1 MRSRRS
7 PPAALPADA
16 GSYVKISIRA
26 NELPHPSWAQPVDV
40 YFRRDGGRWRLARIE
55 RLERDGSIGLRDEK
69 GAARAIPIELI
80 EVSGTGP
87 RGGTI
92 WEPLAAVAARTEQLR
107 LM

>member
-1 MRSRRS
+1 MTASGL
-7 PPAALPADA
+7 AALGLAPGTA
-16 GSYVKISIRA
+16 VR
-26 NELPHPSWAQPVDV
+26 
-40 YFRRDGGRWRLARIE
+40 FRRRDGGRWRPARVE

-80 EVSGTGP
+80 EVSGSGP

-92 WEPLAAVAARTEQLR
+92 WEPLAEVAARTEQLR